1 MLPFV
6 IVKLVST
13 TWILGR
19 ENNHTVEPISATTS
33 RKRPF
38 PISDHLSTPVL
49 FFYAATSRKRPLI
62 LGILGDRLR
71 RFGCRQFCWS
81 WCIKR
86 TGMVLGISPG
96 DNLILSEVA
105 GTIKESFAEHFCFLL
120 WKSYSLKDLN
130 QLHASGHLTP
140 KSQSSINLNESN
152 AWPLQMPSSSRGKQ
166 HHWDDFNQ
174 CSAQPMPPQ
183 ALAPVASH

>member
-19 ENNHTVEPISATTS
+19 ENNNTVEPISATTS

-49 FFYAATSRKRPLI
+49 FLYAATSRKRPLI

-71 RFGCRQFCWS
+71 EV
-81 WCIKR
+81 R

-120 WKSYSLKDLN
+120 
-130 QLHASGHLTP
+130 
-140 KSQSSINLNESN
+140 
-152 AWPLQMPSSSRGKQ
+152 
-166 HHWDDFNQ
+166 
-174 CSAQPMPPQ
+174 
-183 ALAPVASH
+183 